1 MLLETAL
8 NMKTVAY
15 WPRHLPRHLEAP
27 DTTMCQNLEISA
39 RRFAHRPAIHSFG
52 YELSYAQL
60 LDEAERF
67 AGWLTQRAGVERGDR
82 VMLYMQ
88 NSAQW
93 IIAYY
98 GILRAD
104 AVVVPVNPMNRSA
117 EVVHYLSDSGACVAV
132 CAQDLVP
139 QLEAAVPGTALR
151 QIIVATYSDYIAKD
165 SDYPLQSWMRED
177 RRPAGSH
184 VAWVDVLAA
193 NEKPGT
199 ALAQPDDICGL
210 PYTSGSTGVP
220 RACMHTHRSFMHNT
234 AGLAL
239 WHWTAPGTKFLCV
252 APMYHVAGL
261 AHSLHLPIF
270 VGGTL
275 VVLPRWDRDLALR
288 LISGQKI
295 GHAAIPPT
303 ALIDLLS
310 HPELPQHDLSS
321 LRRITAGGA
330 TMPVEVWKQIQAA
343 LGLDFIEGYG
353 MTETAAT
360 THNNPIDRPK
370 RQCLGVP
377 FFDTDSLVVDPVTL
391 APQSPGQQGEILVS
405 GPQLFKGYWNR
416 PEETDAAFVEIQGKR
431 YLRTGDIGQT
441 DEDGYFFM
449 TDRAKRMINAS
460 GYKVWPAEVESVLYQ
475 HPDVK
480 EVCVIGTEDPYRG
493 ETVKALVIVREEA
506 RDKLTAQALIDWA
519 RDRMAAYKYPRI
531 VEFVSQL
538 PKSPVGKILWRELQ
552 DAETKNTQQIQTKGV
567 A

>member
-1 MLLETAL
+1 MNAHPTS
-8 NMKTVAY
+8 Y

-27 DTTMCQNLEISA
+27 DTTLSQNLEISA
-39 RRFAHRPAIHSFG
+39 QRFAQQPAIHSFG
-52 YELSYAQL
+52 HSLSYAQL
-60 LDEAERF
+60 LDEVERF
-67 AGWLTQRAGVERGDR
+67 AGWLTQSAGVQRGDR
-82 VMLYMQ
+82 VMLYLQ

-93 IIAYY
+93 IIAYH

-104 AVVVPVNPMNRSA
+104 AVVVPVNPMNRPA
-117 EVVHYLSDSGACVAV
+117 ELAHYLSDSGACVAV

-139 QLEAAVPGTALR
+139 QLETAAAGTALR
-151 QIIVATYSDYIAKD
+151 RIVVATYSDYVDPA
-165 SDYPLQSWMRED
+165 SDYLLPAWLREE
-177 RRPAGSH
+177 RRPAGTH
-184 VAWVDVLAA
+184 AAWADMMAA
-193 NEKPGT
+193 NARPGS
-199 ALAQPDDICGL
+199 ALAQPDDLCCL

-234 AGLAL
+234 AGMAL
-239 WHWTAPGTKFLCV
+239 WHWTAPGTAFLCV

-261 AHSLHLPIF
+261 SHSLHLPIF

-288 LISGQKI
+288 LISREKI

-303 ALIDLLS
+303 AVIDLLA
-310 HPELPQHDLSS
+310 HPDLAQYDLGS

-330 TMPVEVWKQIQAA
+330 AMPAEVWKKLQDL

-377 FFDTDSLVVDPVTL
+377 FFDTESLVVDPLTL
-391 APQSPGQQGEILVS
+391 APLPSGEQGEILVS

-416 PEETDAAFVEIQGKR
+416 PEETEAVFVEIRGRR

-475 HPDVK
+475 HPGVK
-480 EVCVIGTEDPYRG
+480 EVCVIGTRDAYRG
-493 ETVKALVIVREEA
+493 ETVKALVVLHANSRET
-506 RDKLTAQALIDWA
+506 LTAQALIDWS
-519 RDRMAAYKYPRI
+519 RERMAAYKYPRVI
-531 VEFVSQL
+531 EFTEHL
-538 PKSPVGKILWRELQ
+538 LKSPVGKILWRELQ
-552 DAETKNTQQIQTKGV
+552 DAENAAAPPV
-567 A
+567 E